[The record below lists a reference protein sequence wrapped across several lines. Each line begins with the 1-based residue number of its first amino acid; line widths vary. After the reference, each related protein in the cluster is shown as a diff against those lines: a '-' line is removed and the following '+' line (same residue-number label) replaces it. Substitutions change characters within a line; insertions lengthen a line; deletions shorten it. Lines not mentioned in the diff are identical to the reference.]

1 MSFKKAEIA
10 GVSLLAAAL
19 AVLLYTAVR
28 HDWPAWETPWTIGG
42 ALLLAVAGT
51 AVLLA
56 GYRCPYC
63 GKGLK
68 FGARYCTH
76 CGSSLEDC
84 GRIRRDHAPP
94 ASAKLPRGHVWA
106 ARLRWALSVP
116 VFLALACSPY
126 AAWERLAKDLDHA
139 KLAEMTKEIGL
150 ADVFDAGPKIL
161 AGQLRGR
168 TVVRIS

>member
-76 CGSSLEDC
+76 CGSSLEDSGGTMRRPHRQSCHAAMC
-84 GRIRRDHAPP
+84 GRHACAGRFPCRCFSRWRAALMPP
-94 ASAKLPRGHVWA
+94 GSGW
-106 ARLRWALSVP
+106 RWP
-116 VFLALACSPY
+116 C
-126 AAWERLAKDLDHA
+126 
-139 KLAEMTKEIGL
+139 
-150 ADVFDAGPKIL
+150 
-161 AGQLRGR
+161 
-168 TVVRIS
+168 

>member
-1 MSFKKAEIA
+1 MYPWTRSTPSRLHTAPARSPCLLYTSEIA

-84 GRIRRDHAPP
+84 GRIRRDHA
-94 ASAKLPRGHVWA
+94 
-106 ARLRWALSVP
+106 SVSYTHLDVYKRQDIWCGRFC
-116 VFLALACSPY
+116 VF
-126 AAWERLAKDLDHA
+126 R
-139 KLAEMTKEIGL
+139 
-150 ADVFDAGPKIL
+150 
-161 AGQLRGR
+161 
-168 TVVRIS
+168 

>member
-84 GRIRRDHAPP
+84 GRIRRDHASP
-94 ASAKLPRGHVWA
+94 ASAKLARGHVWA
-106 ARLRWALSVP
+106 ARLRWALSV
-116 VFLALACSPY
+116 
-126 AAWERLAKDLDHA
+126 
-139 KLAEMTKEIGL
+139 
-150 ADVFDAGPKIL
+150 
-161 AGQLRGR
+161 
-168 TVVRIS
+168 